1 MKKITKLSVFI
12 TLCALLY
19 SNNNFAQDDYVKQIE
34 KLRSKKDV
42 FFKSDKGSPLP
53 KDRKNNFEH
62 LAYFAVTA
70 EYKIKGEYKKLRNQP
85 PFAMTGSTG
94 KTSLYI
100 KHGVISFKVN
110 GVDCKLFAYQDP
122 KLAQKAKWENYLFV
136 PFRDLTNGEETFGG
150 GRYIQWSIQDAEKG
164 EIDFNNAF
172 NPSCVYNIKKLCPIP
187 PDENTLDVKIEAG
200 EKDFDMGAGT

>member
-34 KLRSKKDV
+34 KLRSKKDEK
-42 FFKSDKGSPLP
+42 FKNEKDSPLP
-53 KDRKNNFEH
+53 KNLKGKFEH
-62 LAYFAVTA
+62 LAYFAVTT
-70 EYKIKGEYKKLRNQP
+70 EYKIKGEYKKLKNQP

-122 KLAQKAKWENYLFV
+122 KLAQKAKWADYLFV
-136 PFRDLTNGEETFGG
+136 PFRDMTNGEETFGG
-150 GRYIQWSIQDAEKG
+150 GRYIQWNIQDADKG